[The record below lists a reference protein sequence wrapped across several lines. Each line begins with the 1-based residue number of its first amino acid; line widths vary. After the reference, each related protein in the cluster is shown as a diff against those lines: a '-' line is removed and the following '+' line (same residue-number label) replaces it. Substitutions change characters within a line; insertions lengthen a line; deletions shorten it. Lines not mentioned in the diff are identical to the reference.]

1 MWKSENIRAEQA
13 LNNLGML
20 SVGHTYALSVTQAA
34 EYKVILDAENLGP
47 AVLPC
52 RLAPKGLVEGDSL
65 KVFLYHNSEG
75 ELVATTE
82 TPKCQVGEF
91 AFLEMVSDSASGAFL
106 DMGLDK
112 DVLVPFSEQHR
123 PMTVGHSYLV
133 HLYIDRLTGRIAA
146 SSKIDQFLDDEK
158 PHSFK
163 QQQAVDLIIANS
175 TRLGFKVI
183 VNNSHWGLLYA
194 DDVFQRLSFGQSIPG
209 YIKYVRPDGRLDVSL
224 QGGQATRDKD
234 SKKIIDYLKASDGFA
249 ALHDKSDPQLISDV
263 LGMSK
268 GAFKKAI
275 GSLYK
280 QKIIKI
286 EEDGIRWH

>member
-1 MWKSENIRAEQA
+1 
-13 LNNLGML
+13 ML
-20 SVGHTYALSVTQAA
+20 SVGRTCTLQVVELA
-34 EYKVILDAENLGP
+34 EFKVILDAENLGY

-52 RLAPKGLVEGDSL
+52 RLAPKTLVEGDRL
-65 KVFLYHNSEG
+65 EVFIYYNSDG
-75 ELVATTE
+75 DLVATTE
-82 TPKCQVGEF
+82 KPKCQVGEF
-91 AFLEMVSDSASGAFL
+91 AFLEMVSDSKSGAFL

-133 HLYIDRLTGRIAA
+133 YLYIDQLDGRIAA

-163 QQQAVDLIIANS
+163 QQQAVNLIIANS
-175 TRLGFKVI
+175 TNLGFKVI

-194 DDVFQRLSFGQSIPG
+194 DDVFQRLSFGQSIQG
-209 YIKYVRPDGRLDVSL
+209 FIKYVRPDGRLDVSL

-234 SKKIIDYLKASDGFA
+234 SQKIIDHLKASDGFA

-280 QKIIKI
+280 QKIIRI
-286 EEDGIRWH
+286 EADGIRWY

>member
-1 MWKSENIRAEQA
+1 
-13 LNNLGML
+13 ML
-20 SVGHTYALSVTQAA
+20 TIGHTYTLKVVAIA
-34 EYKVILDAENLGP
+34 EYKVILDAENLGE
-47 AVLPC
+47 AVMPC
-52 RLAPKGLVEGDSL
+52 RLAPDNLVEGDSL
-65 KVFLYHNSEG
+65 EVFLYHNSEG
-75 ELVATTE
+75 KLVATTE
-82 TPKCQVGEF
+82 KPKCQVGEF
-91 AFLEMVSDSASGAFL
+91 AFLEMVSDSTSGAFL

-123 PMTVGHSYLV
+123 PMIVGHSYLV
-133 HLYIDRLTGRIAA
+133 YVYSDKLDGRIAA

-163 QQQAVDLIIANS
+163 QQQAVSLIIANS
-175 TRLGFKVI
+175 TNLGFKVI
-183 VNNSHWGLLYA
+183 VNHSHWGLLYA

-209 YIKYVRPDGRLDVSL
+209 FIKYVRPDGRLDVSL
-224 QGGQATRDKD
+224 QGGQVTRDKD
-234 SKKIIDYLKASDGFA
+234 SKKIIDHLKVSGGFA

-286 EEDGIRWH
+286 EEDGIRWY

>member
-1 MWKSENIRAEQA
+1 
-13 LNNLGML
+13 ML
-20 SVGHTYALSVTQAA
+20 SIGRTYTLPVVEVA
-34 EYKVILDAENLGP
+34 EFKIILDADNLGN

-52 RLAPKGLVEGDSL
+52 RLAPDDLAEGDSL
-65 KVFLYHNSEG
+65 EVFLYHNSDG

-91 AFLEMVSDSASGAFL
+91 AFLEMVSDSKSGAFL
-106 DMGLDK
+106 DIGLNK

-133 HLYIDRLTGRIAA
+133 YLYLDPLTGRITA
-146 SSKIDQFLDDEK
+146 SSKIDQFLDEEK
-158 PHSFK
+158 PHHFK
-163 QQQAVDLIIANS
+163 QQQAVNLLIANS
-175 TRLGFKVI
+175 TDLGFKAI

-209 YIKYVRPDGRLDVSL
+209 FIKYVRPDGRLDLSL

-234 SKKIIDYLKASDGFA
+234 SAKIISLLRKSDGVV

-286 EEDGIRWH
+286 EADGIRWY